1 MAELRYESGSG
12 LSVSG
17 ESSRS
22 LPSAL
27 FRLDVQLPLGRLEV
41 LARYLWRKDRWPGLA
56 ACNRKAAQPWHQ
68 AGAARV

>member
-41 LARYLWRKDRWPGLA
+41 LARYL
-56 ACNRKAAQPWHQ
+56 
-68 AGAARV
+68 